1 MAPPVNWLTI
11 PSPLFNNV
19 CYQPHLE
26 GTLCIAMRGNTLP
39 SSNSTNF
46 HLYLCLLFSCSSTVG
61 QANPC
66 TSNTEPSTHS
76 LIYPIFLSPDPNHRI
91 VWLEWSCMHYHQSS
105 CLYLQDSLDLTDVS
119 SYFYLLTRYQDLAWS
134 PCFVV
139 VETLLSRVLSRSMWS
154 SLAVYASR

>member
-1 MAPPVNWLTI
+1 MVWPLHCCDTIASRNNQCGQYTRTTAVLSIHPACSHSDNIIKPLIIYFIQLHLHSQQLMAPPVNWLTI

-76 LIYPIFLSPDPNHRI
+76 LIYPILSPDPNHRI
-91 VWLEWSCMHYHQSS
+91 V
-105 CLYLQDSLDLTDVS
+105 
-119 SYFYLLTRYQDLAWS
+119 
-134 PCFVV
+134 
-139 VETLLSRVLSRSMWS
+139 
-154 SLAVYASR
+154 